1 MTVPYGL
8 EFTEEFFGDPH
19 TERGMVK
26 EPESIAEALASMPDE
41 EWRVMCLDVF
51 PDEPEEDIGVA
62 EVLEVVRR
70 TNTCDNLDTP
80 VEVWIDKSGYHTVR
94 VW

>member
-1 MTVPYGL
+1 MSYGL

-19 TERGMVK
+19 TGRGPAV
-26 EPESIAEALASMPDE
+26 EPESVAEALAAMPDE
-41 EWRVMCLDVF
+41 EWRVMCLDLF
-51 PDEPEEDIGVA
+51 PDDPEGISVA

-70 TNTCDNLDTP
+70 TNTCSNLDIP
-80 VEVWIDKSGYHTVR
+80 VEVWIDESGYHTVR